1 MRRGCLYV
9 LRVLSVLAVWAALF
23 SALSLAQAGTSA
35 QSAAQSAVQSK
46 TQPLTLALNWKP
58 EPQFGGFYAAQVQ
71 GHYAANGLQVNIVEG
86 GSGTPTIQM
95 LLAGKV
101 DYAIVSADEVVIAL
115 GRGASDIVALFAT
128 YQTNPQGIMTHAG
141 RGFESL
147 EQVMRSKGVLLWQSG
162 LPYAQYFRKKYAP
175 LTVVTAPYLGGIG
188 NFQNDP
194 NVSQQ
199 CFVTSEPLT
208 AAAAGVKVKTFLVAE
223 SGWNPY
229 TAVMVTQRKR
239 LDKAPAEVK
248 AMVAAVRSGWNDYL
262 QDPTATN
269 NAMQALNKAMSAETF
284 AQSAQAQRELIKTS
298 TTKQVGEMTLAR
310 WQTLADQL
318 LEINVIQKP
327 VAVDALFVNL

>member
-1 MRRGCLYV
+1 L
-9 LRVLSVLAVWAALF
+9 LSVLVVFVALC
-23 SALSLAQAGTSA
+23 SAPLLAQAGA
-35 QSAAQSAVQSK
+35 P
-46 TQPLTLALNWKP
+46 TQPANKPSGKPLTLALNWKP

-71 GHYAANGLQVNIVEG
+71 GHYAANGLDVKIVEG

-101 DYAIVSADEVVIAL
+101 DYAIVSADEAVIAL

-128 YQTNPQGIMTHAG
+128 YQTNPQGIMTHAA

-162 LPYAQYFRKKYAP
+162 LPYAQYLRKKYAP

-208 AAAAGVKVKTFLVAE
+208 AAAAGIKVKTFLVAD
-223 SGWNPY
+223 SGYNPY
-229 TAVMVTQRKR
+229 TAVLVTQRQR
-239 LDKAPAEVK
+239 LDKSPAEVK
-248 AMVAAVRSGWNDYL
+248 AMVTAVRSGWNDYL
-262 QDPTATN
+262 QDPTGTN

-284 AQSAQAQRELIKTS
+284 AASAQAQHALIKTGS
-298 TTKQVGEMTLAR
+298 NEQVGEMSLER

-327 VAVDALFVNL
+327 VTVDALFVNL